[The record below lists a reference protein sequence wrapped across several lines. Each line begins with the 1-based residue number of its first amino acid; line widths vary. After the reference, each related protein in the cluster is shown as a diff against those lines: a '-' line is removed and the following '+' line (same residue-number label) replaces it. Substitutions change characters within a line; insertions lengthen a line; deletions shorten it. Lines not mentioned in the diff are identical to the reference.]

1 MDFVSRLKQFID
13 YRQVPITQFADNCRI
28 PRPTLS
34 QLLNGRNK
42 KVSDEVIG
50 KIHEAYPE
58 LSVMWLMFGEGNMV
72 NDANMR
78 ISEPQKA
85 SQSAPSLGKPIR
97 TERIMTQLDFEDDF
111 NAAESENFSP
121 IAPQEVQAEN
131 VVSFTE
137 RATADSVAD
146 VRQDSEANTAAV
158 DPRRRSV
165 VNIIVYYSDGTYENF
180 VPGSARKVSK

>member
-58 LSVMWLMFGEGNMV
+58 LSVLWLMFGEGSMV
-72 NDANMR
+72 SDSNMR
-78 ISEPQKA
+78 ISEPQNA
-85 SQSAPSLGKPIR
+85 RESDAMPSKQVKP
-97 TERIMTQLDFEDDF
+97 ERIMTQLNFDDDF
-111 NAAESENFSP
+111 NGEESENFNP
-121 IAPQEVQAEN
+121 INKEETANDN

-137 RATADSVAD
+137 SLPADEATHNSTSQRESGMDL
-146 VRQDSEANTAAV
+146 
-158 DPRRRSV
+158 RRRTV

-180 VPGSARKVSK
+180 VPGSSRKAAK

>member
-85 SQSAPSLGKPIR
+85 PQAVSSLGKPIR

-111 NAAESENFSP
+111 SAAESENFSP
-121 IAPQEVQAEN
+121 ITPQEAQAEN

-137 RATADSVAD
+137 RSAAEAVAD
-146 VRQDSEANTAAV
+146 VRQDSEANTMAA